1 MGKSVVSDILSSQPT
16 VALRPQFRILLDVTR
31 KLTLFPEA
39 VTPGDVAVLQL
50 AGLDRVAVTQG
61 ILIVVGFNFI
71 NRVAD
76 TLHFEIPTSDQCLLS
91 ARFLLYFGY
100 RALAGPRVP
109 FHGDPWIKVADPN
122 NVDLAEGDLSTLTD
136 STANWLRFLSRLG
149 FQAYCSA
156 PAVMR
161 RILHKVLYQPVSVTP
176 DDVADLK
183 RHGCT
188 EASIFNL
195 VLGAAADAALLR
207 LEAGLQALVSNR
219 PTAPVVETHQ
229 VLGPHLRVS

>member
-1 MGKSVVSDILSSQPT
+1 MVSDILSGRPA
-16 VALRPQFRILLDVTR
+16 VALRPQFRIWLDVAR

-39 VTPGDVAVLQL
+39 VTPGDVAVLQSV
-50 AGLDRVAVTQG
+50 GLGRVAVTQG

-76 TLHFEIPTSDQCLLS
+76 TLHFETPNSDQCLLS
-91 ARFLLYFGY
+91 ARLLLHFGY
-100 RALAGPRVP
+100 RALAGPRLP

-122 NVDLAEGDLSTLTD
+122 NLDLAEGDVATLTD

-149 FQAYCSA
+149 LQAYCTT
-156 PAVMR
+156 PGTMR
-161 RILHKVLYQPVSVTP
+161 RIRHKVLYQPVTVTP

-195 VLGAAADAALLR
+195 VLGAAADAALSR
-207 LEAGLQALVSNR
+207 LEAGLQALVSNLPR
-219 PTAPVVETHQ
+219 GPVVETDQ